1 MNNANNNNN
10 NNNNN
15 NLVEIV
21 HRIPV
26 MGSWGG
32 LSLHFVIVVYWGV
45 YNDQTRDI
53 LDERFQAARMRHE
66 ANAERRGVHFIYE
79 D

>member
-1 MNNANNNNN
+1 MNNVNANNNNN
-10 NNNNN
+10 IE
-15 NLVEIV
+15 VV

-26 MGSWGG
+26 MASRGG
-32 LSLHFVIVVYWGV
+32 LSLHVAVDVYWGV

-53 LDERFQAARMRHE
+53 LDGRFEAARMRHAVE
-66 ANAERRGVHFIYE
+66 ANAERRGVHVIRE